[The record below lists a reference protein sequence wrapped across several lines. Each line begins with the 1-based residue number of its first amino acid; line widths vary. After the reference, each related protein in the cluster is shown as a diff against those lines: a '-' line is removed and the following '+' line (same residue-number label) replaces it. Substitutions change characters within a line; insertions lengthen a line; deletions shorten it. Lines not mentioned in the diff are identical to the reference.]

1 MTKEKEGFSLAKTAL
16 ITGASRGIGAAI
28 ALRLAQD
35 GFQIAINCLDEKNR
49 DEQGLAVREEC
60 QKKGVSAE
68 CFIADV
74 SSHEQCK
81 GMVEQVKEHFG
92 SLDVLINNAGITA
105 DGLMVRMKEEQ
116 YDKVIAV
123 NQKSVFNMM
132 KFAGAVMMRQRQ
144 GRIVNISSVAGVY
157 GNAGQINYSA
167 SKAAIIGMTKT
178 AAKELGPRGITV
190 NAIAPG
196 FIKSDMTDVLPE
208 ELKQKILTQIPLGI
222 FGEIEDI
229 ANTAA
234 FLCSESARYITGQ
247 VLVVSGGLMM

>member
-1 MTKEKEGFSLAKTAL
+1 M

-28 ALRLAQD
+28 ANRLAED
-35 GFQIAINCLDEKNR
+35 GFSIAINCLDEKNR
-49 DEQGLAVREEC
+49 DEQGLAVMEQCRE
-60 QKKGVSAE
+60 KGVKAE

-74 SSHEQCK
+74 SSHSECQK
-81 GMVEQVKEHFG
+81 MVDEVKAHFG
-92 SLDVLINNAGITA
+92 SVDVLVNNAGITA

-132 KFAGAVMMRQRQ
+132 KFAGALMMRQRY

-178 AAKELGPRGITV
+178 AAKELGPRGVTV

-208 ELKQKILTQIPLGI
+208 ELKQKILAQISLGY
-222 FGEIEDI
+222 FGEISDV
-229 ANTAA
+229 ANAVA
-234 FLCSESARYITGQ
+234 FLCSDAARYITGQ
-247 VLVVSGGLMM
+247 VLVVGGGLMM

>member
-1 MTKEKEGFSLAKTAL
+1 M

-28 ALRLAQD
+28 AKRLAED
-35 GFQIAINCLDEKNR
+35 GFSIAINCLDEKNR
-49 DEQGLAVREEC
+49 DEQGLDVMKQC
-60 QKKGVSAE
+60 QEKGVQAE

-74 SSHEQCK
+74 SSHSQCQQ
-81 GMVEQVKEHFG
+81 MVDAVKERFG
-92 SLDVLINNAGITA
+92 SIDVLVNNAGITA

-132 KFAGAVMMRQRQ
+132 KFAGAVMMRQRY

-157 GNAGQINYSA
+157 GNAGQVNYSA

-178 AAKELGPRGITV
+178 AAKELGPRGITA

-196 FIKSDMTDVLPE
+196 FIKSEMTDVLPE
-208 ELKQKILTQIPLGI
+208 ELKQKILAQISLGY
-222 FGEIEDI
+222 FGEISDV
-229 ANTAA
+229 ANAAA
-234 FLCSESARYITGQ
+234 FLCSDAARYITGQ
-247 VLVVSGGLMM
+247 VLVVGGGLMM